1 MGPRRKPGHG
11 DRIPARLRGPVSG
24 LLQSGYPSGY
34 FVASLVYF
42 LLFDRIGWRG
52 MFMVGVAPALLVLL
66 IRMHVKES
74 PVFEARRGKA
84 HVNPVTELLRHWKIA
99 LYLVVLMTAFNF
111 FSHGTQ
117 DLYPT
122 FLQKQHHFDTHTTG
136 ILTAIMNVGAIVG
149 GIGFGIWSETDRAQA
164 RDHHRQPARAADHSA
179 LGVLL
184 DAAAARRSAPSSMQ
198 VAVQG
203 AWGIVPVHLNEL
215 SPPLARSLFPGFA
228 YQLGNLIA
236 SKNAPIQA
244 GIAESHGNNY
254 ALALALVCGITA
266 VVIAIWTA
274 LGPERKDADFMADAR
289 LARIRDA
296 KPSRLTSVCPGEDGR
311 ACRAIAEP
319 PTGPDQAKA
328 IAAVVAVHAALAFV
342 ILSGLNVRMVSAGGR
357 AADDVQHR
365 EPPPPPPVQPPPKP
379 APKPQAMKKPE
390 GAAAKKAEPTPV
402 VAPPAASFRVPR
414 RFPQRRSPAPAR
426 ATTSG
431 AAVAGTGTGAGGA
444 GNGPGGGGYGD
455 FRASRPRAAHQQHS
469 RPANIARLPRP
480 VFRAGSVGVSIRV
493 NPDGSV
499 VELPRLRDRA
509 AIRRST
515 P

>member
-1 MGPRRKPGHG
+1 MSLIADVKSLEPSQRSAIWASYLGWTLDAFDFFLMVFMLSAIAKEFQTDVKHVSEAVFLTLAARPIGAFVFGWLAERFGRRPVLMADIILFSIFEFASGFAPTLTSLLVLRFCFGVAMGGEWG
-11 DRIPARLRGPVSG
+11 LGASLVMESIPARLRGPVSG

-42 LLFDRIGWRG
+42 LLFDTIGWRG

-66 IRMHVKES
+66 IRIHVKES
-74 PVFEARRGKA
+74 PVFEARRGKP

-136 ILTAIMNVGAIVG
+136 ILAAVMNVGAIVG
-149 GIGFGIWSETDRAQA
+149 GIGFGIWSERLGRRKTIILA
-164 RDHHRQPARAADHSA
+164 SLLA
-179 LGVLL
+179 LPVIPLFAYGSTPLMLAIGAFLV
-184 DAAAARRSAPSSMQ
+184 Q

-244 GIAESHGNNY
+244 GIAESRGDDY

-274 LGPERKDADFMADAR
+274 LGPERKNADFTAD
-289 LARIRDA
+289 
-296 KPSRLTSVCPGEDGR
+296 E
-311 ACRAIAEP
+311 
-319 PTGPDQAKA
+319 
-328 IAAVVAVHAALAFV
+328 
-342 ILSGLNVRMVSAGGR
+342 
-357 AADDVQHR
+357 
-365 EPPPPPPVQPPPKP
+365 
-379 APKPQAMKKPE
+379 
-390 GAAAKKAEPTPV
+390 
-402 VAPPAASFRVPR
+402 
-414 RFPQRRSPAPAR
+414 
-426 ATTSG
+426 AT
-431 AAVAGTGTGAGGA
+431 
-444 GNGPGGGGYGD
+444 
-455 FRASRPRAAHQQHS
+455 
-469 RPANIARLPRP
+469 
-480 VFRAGSVGVSIRV
+480 
-493 NPDGSV
+493 
-499 VELPRLRDRA
+499 
-509 AIRRST
+509 
-515 P
+515 